1 MKCTIEK
8 VEQKVLPQTVSL
20 SAWAPGTWV
29 LYQKM
34 RRKGDEAFFK
44 RSEHWQRIRHEDSK
58 AVMKVGEDIRFVA
71 QMK

>member
-1 MKCTIEK
+1 MYDGESRAESTTAR
-8 VEQKVLPQTVSL
+8 TVSL

-29 LYQKM
+29 LYPKM

-44 RSEHWQRIRHEDSK
+44 RTERWQRIRHEDSK